1 MGEPHAVTSNEE
13 IIEAWDGVLFDRFVE
28 FREVLVDGLGAHGE
42 VALAANPPNPGD
54 RVVDIGCGFGD
65 TAQRIAGMVGPEGEV
80 LGIDASPRFIETSRA
95 EAEAAGVDNVRFE
108 VCDPEDGLDGE
119 FDMAFSRM
127 GTMFFANPVM
137 ALRNIRGALRPGG
150 RLCMVVW
157 RAKIENPWM
166 YRSEV
171 VVERFVQPDD
181 ESDEPTCGPGPFA
194 MANADTVTGM
204 LVSAGFSDIALLRSD
219 QPMRLGD
226 TAEDAIGL
234 AMAIGPAGEVLR
246 LAGDAADELRP
257 QIEGALREM
266 VDEFG
271 SGDGPPVA
279 PTSTWIVT
287 ATAP

>member
-1 MGEPHAVTSNEE
+1 MGEPHVVTSNEE

-28 FREVLVDGLGAHGE
+28 FRGVLVEGLGAHGE
-42 VALAANPPNPGD
+42 VALGENPPLPGE

-65 TAQRIAGMVGPEGEV
+65 TAQRIAGMVGPEGSV
-80 LGIDASPRFIETSRA
+80 LGVDASARFIETSRQ
-95 EAEAAGVDNVRFE
+95 EADAAGLTNIDFE
-108 VCDPEDGLDGE
+108 VCDPEDGLEGE

-127 GTMFFANPVM
+127 GTMFFANPVA

-166 YRSEV
+166 YRSEE
-171 VVERFVQPDD
+171 VVEQFVEASDD
-181 ESDEPTCGPGPFA
+181 SDEPTCGPGPFA
-194 MANADTVTGM
+194 MANADTVSGM
-204 LVSAGFSDIALLRSD
+204 LVSAGFTDIALRRSD

-226 TAEDAIGL
+226 TVDDAVGL

-246 LAGDAADELRP
+246 LAGDAAEELRP
-257 QIEGALREM
+257 KIEGALREL
-266 VDEFG
+266 VGEFG
-271 SGDGPPVA
+271 DGGAPVA
-279 PTSTWIVT
+279 PTSTWVVT